1 MCPHAPDTIC
11 PVRVFFGAVFPEI
24 RRVLLTEGEKAD
36 IM

>member
-1 MCPHAPDTIC
+1 MDPHAPDRSC
-11 PVRVFFGAVFPEI
+11 PARIFSGAVFPEI